1 MRNRLPSAVTLSRAE
16 DRIIGWWQQAY
27 LNKTDISLSEQFLTE
42 ARASLPTF
50 SSSEPSDVFPAVTLQ
65 RIRLRHDQQV
75 PEWDGGS

>member
-1 MRNRLPSAVTLSRAE
+1 
-16 DRIIGWWQQAY
+16 
-27 LNKTDISLSEQFLTE
+27 LNKTETSLPEQFLTE